1 MGNMDRDQ
9 RSWYVGLQ
17 EVAVQMGVDI
27 DAVMNRSL
35 HRPGSVEGLKRYV

>member
-1 MGNMDRDQ
+1 
-9 RSWYVGLQ
+9 
-17 EVAVQMGVDI
+17 VDI